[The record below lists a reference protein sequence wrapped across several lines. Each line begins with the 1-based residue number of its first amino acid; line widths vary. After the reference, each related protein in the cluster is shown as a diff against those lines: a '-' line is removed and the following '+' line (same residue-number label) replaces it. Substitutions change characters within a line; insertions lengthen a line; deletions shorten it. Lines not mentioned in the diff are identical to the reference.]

1 MAFAAEGAA
10 VVVNDIDEASAVE
23 TVALVNEAGG
33 HAAPSIGDVR
43 LSADVDATVAT
54 AVGRFGGLD
63 VMHANAAISVY
74 REHETIDDETLEA
87 ILDVNLKGPLLCAR
101 AAIPA
106 LRERGGGSILF
117 VSSVQGFLALPGCV
131 TYSATKAGLVVAAR
145 TLAVEVGGYGI
156 RVNAIAPGTIDTPM
170 LERDLEPM
178 NRDERGAFMDRVR
191 AANALGRIGR
201 PDEVASLAVF
211 LASDDASYI
220 TGACVPVDGG
230 FLAVKRF

>member
-1 MAFAAEGAA
+1 LAFAAEGAA
-10 VVVNDIDEASAVE
+10 VVVNDIDEASAVD

-33 HAAPSIGDVR
+33 QAEPSIGDVR
-43 LSADVDATVAT
+43 LVADVDATVAT
-54 AVGRFGGLD
+54 AIDRFGGLD

-145 TLAVEVGGYGI
+145 TLAVEVGGDGI

-191 AANALGRIGR
+191 AANALDRIGR